1 MLFKLILL
9 FIGLP
14 LIELALLIKIGTVIG
29 FWPTMAIVVFT
40 GILGASL
47 ARFQG
52 FVTWLKIQQA
62 LQRGAMPAEEMIDG
76 LLILVGGIVLLTPGF
91 ITDIFGFVLLVPW
104 TRYLL
109 KRWLRKKFDQMIQ
122 TGHTEVTYIIR

>member
-14 LIELALLIKIGTVIG
+14 LIELALLIKIGTMIG

-109 KRWLRKKFDQMIQ
+109 KRWLRKKFDHMIQ

>member
-14 LIELALLIKIGTVIG
+14 LIELALLIKIGTMIG

-62 LQRGAMPAEEMIDG
+62 LQKGAMPAEEMIDG